1 MAKEINYENGKEK
14 MIEGIDKTVNAV
26 KVTLG
31 PKGKCVAIQNG
42 WGVPDITRDGA
53 TVAKAVDLKDPAEN
67 MGAQLVKKAASN
79 TEEQA
84 GDGTSSTSVLI
95 QDIVNRGKK
104 HLIDENLNINEMKS
118 GMLKTVQWVT
128 EYIKDHS
135 VQVEG
140 DLEKIRRV
148 ATISAN
154 NDSEI
159 GNLIVE
165 CLEKVGLEGVLTAD
179 MSSGLENVVDVVE
192 GMKIDRGWSS
202 PHFVNKHDEGKAILE
217 NPYILVV
224 SEKLASLPTLVDTLE
239 AVMKEGRPLLIVCD
253 DIDEVVQAT
262 LVMNVLQRILS
273 CCVVKGI
280 DFGDNRK
287 NVMED
292 IAVFVGAQ
300 HIAPEYGLSMAQC
313 DPSMLGTAQRVVVN
327 KDSMIIYNGHGDQEV
342 INERCDVLKAKVSA
356 PEITS
361 YEKDKLTKRIASLSG
376 GIGVIRAGG
385 AGESEKRNRKAT
397 IEDAILA
404 AKSAIAEGVVPG
416 GGYTFLQAALTGE
429 KDLLNTLEGSE
440 LIGAKC
446 VLESLKSI
454 TKTIGENSGIN
465 GEVLVKILVDNK
477 EKQNFG
483 YNAKT
488 GEYGDLVEMGVL
500 DSAKVLR
507 VALENAVS
515 AASMCLL
522 TACTITDI
530 QEKSCNC
537 NCGDHHQQ

>member
-1 MAKEINYENGKEK
+1 MAKEINYDEGRSK
-14 MIEGIDKTVNAV
+14 MFDGIDKTVNAV

-53 TVAKAVDLKDPAEN
+53 TVAKAVDLLDPAEN

-95 QDIVNRGKK
+95 QDIIKSGKK
-104 HLIDENLNINEMKS
+104 YLIDENLNINEMKS
-118 GMLKTVQWVT
+118 GMLKTVSWVT
-128 EYIKDHS
+128 DYIKNHA
-135 VQVEG
+135 VQVDG

-154 NDSEI
+154 NDPEI
-159 GNLIVE
+159 GDLIVD
-165 CLEKVGLEGVLTAD
+165 CFEKVGLHGVITAD
-179 MSSGLENVVDVVE
+179 MSSGLENSIDVVE

-202 PHFVNKHDEGKAILE
+202 PHFVNKHDEGKSVLE

-224 SEKLASLPTLVDTLE
+224 SEKLGSLPLLYDTLE
-239 AVMKEGRPLLIVCD
+239 MIVREGRPLLIVCD
-253 DIDEVVQAT
+253 DIDEVVQAN
-262 LVMNVLQRILS
+262 LVLNVLQRAIS
-273 CCVVKGI
+273 CCVVKGV

-300 HIAPEYGLSMAQC
+300 HISPEYGITMAQMN
-313 DPSMLGTAQRVVVN
+313 PGMLGSAQRVVVS
-327 KDSMIIYNGHGDQEV
+327 KDSMIIYNGNGDQDEIDERVEV
-342 INERCDVLKAKVSA
+342 LRTKEAV
-356 PEITS
+356 PGITS
-361 YEKDKLTKRIASLSG
+361 YEKNKLVNRIASLSG

-385 AGESEKRNRKAT
+385 AEEAEKRNRKAT
-397 IEDAILA
+397 IDDAILA

-416 GGYTFLQAALTGE
+416 GGYTLLHASIEGE
-429 KDLLNTLEGSE
+429 ENFLNTLEGSE
-440 LIGAKC
+440 KIGAKC
-446 VLESLKSI
+446 VLEALKGI
-454 TKTIGENSGIN
+454 TRTIGENSGVN
-465 GEVLVKILVDNK
+465 GDILVNTLLTSKDQEPNY
-477 EKQNFG
+477 G

-488 GEYGDLVEMGVL
+488 GEFGNLVEMGVL

-515 AASMCLL
+515 AAAMCLL
-522 TACTITDI
+522 TSCTITEI
-530 QEKSCNC
+530 QEKTC
-537 NCGDHHQQ
+537 NCGDHQK

>member
-1 MAKEINYENGKEK
+1 MAKEINYGEGQSM
-14 MIEGIDKTVNAV
+14 MIAGINKTVNAV

-42 WGVPDITRDGA
+42 FGVPDITRDGA
-53 TVAKAVDLKDPAEN
+53 TVAKAIDLKDPLEN

-95 QDIVNRGKK
+95 QEIVKK
-104 HLIDENLNINEMKS
+104 GWKAQLDDTINVNEMKA
-118 GMLKTVQWVT
+118 GMLKASSWVT
-128 EYIKDHS
+128 DYIREHA
-135 VQVEG
+135 VQVDG

-154 NDSEI
+154 NDPEI
-159 GNLIVE
+159 GDLIVS
-165 CLEKVGLEGVLTAD
+165 CLETVGLNGVLTAE
-179 MSSGLENVVDVVE
+179 MSSGLENVIDVVE

-202 PHFVNKHDEGKAILE
+202 PHFINKHDEGKAVLD

-224 SEKLASLPTLVDTLE
+224 SEKLTSIPSLVDILE
-239 AVMKEGRPLLIVCD
+239 NVIKEGRPLMIICD

-262 LVMNVLQRILS
+262 LVMNVLQRVLN
-273 CCVVKGI
+273 CCVIKGV

-287 NVMED
+287 NIMED

-300 HIAPEYGLSMAQC
+300 HITSEYGLTMAQAEM
-313 DPSMLGTAQRVVVN
+313 SMLGTAQKVVIS
-327 KDSMIIYNGHGDQEV
+327 KDSTIIYNGAGDEEA
-342 INERCDVLKAKVSA
+342 IAERVDVLKKKESA
-356 PEITS
+356 EGVTT
-361 YEKDKLTKRIASLSG
+361 YEKTKLSKRIASLSG
-376 GIGVIRAGG
+376 GIGVIKAGG

-416 GGYTFLQAALTGE
+416 GGYTLLHAALEGTE
-429 KDLLNTLEGSE
+429 KFLPTLVGSE
-440 LIGAKC
+440 KIGSSC
-446 VLESLKSI
+446 VLESLKI
-454 TKTIGENSGIN
+454 IVQTIAENSGIN
-465 GEVLVKILVDNK
+465 GDVMVKTLVENQLLKNY
-477 EKQNFG
+477 G

-488 GEYGDLVEMGVL
+488 GEYGNLVEMGVL

-522 TACTITDI
+522 TSCTIT
-530 QEKSCNC
+530 ELPEETCTCNKK
-537 NCGDHHQQ
+537 

>member
-1 MAKEINYENGKEK
+1 MIAGIN
-14 MIEGIDKTVNAV
+14 KTVDAV

-42 WGVPDITRDGA
+42 FGVPDITRDGA
-53 TVAKAVDLKDPAEN
+53 TVAKAIDLKDSIEN
-67 MGAQLVKKAASN
+67 MGAQLVKKAATN

-84 GDGTSSTSVLI
+84 GDGTSTTSVLI
-95 QDIVNRGKK
+95 QEIVGKGWK
-104 HLIDENLNINEMKS
+104 AQLDDSINVNEMKT
-118 GMLKTVQWVT
+118 GMLKASTWVT
-128 EYIKDHS
+128 EYIRKHA
-135 VQVEG
+135 VQVDG

-159 GNLIVE
+159 GDLIVT
-165 CLEKVGLEGVLTAD
+165 CLERVGMDGVLTAE
-179 MSSGLENVVDVVE
+179 MSSGLENVIDVVE

-202 PHFVNKHDEGKAILE
+202 PHFINKHDEGKAVLE

-224 SEKLASLPTLVDTLE
+224 SEKLTNIPSLVDILE
-239 AVMKEGRPLLIVCD
+239 CVVKDGRPLLIVCD

-262 LVMNVLQRILS
+262 LVMNVLQRVLS
-273 CCVVKGI
+273 CCVVKGV

-300 HIAPEYGLSMAQC
+300 YITSEYGLSMAQAEV
-313 DPSMLGTAQRVVVN
+313 SMLGSAQKVVVS
-327 KDSMIIYNGHGDQEV
+327 KDSMIIYNGHGDAED
-342 INERCDVLKAKVSA
+342 INERVDILKKKVASPDTTA
-356 PEITS
+356 
-361 YEKDKLTKRIASLSG
+361 YDKNKLTKRIASLSG
-376 GIGVIRAGG
+376 GIGVIMAGG
-385 AGESEKRNRKAT
+385 AGESEKRNRKDT

-416 GGYTFLQAALTGE
+416 GGYTLLHASLDGVNEF
-429 KDLLNTLEGSE
+429 LNTLTGSE
-440 LIGAKC
+440 KIGANC
-446 VLESLKSI
+446 VLEALKII
-454 TKTIGENSGIN
+454 TKTIAENSGIN
-465 GEVLVKILVDNK
+465 GEVLVKTLVENK
-477 EKQNFG
+477 DQKNYG

-488 GEYGDLVEMGVL
+488 GEYGDLVDMGVL

-522 TACTITDI
+522 TSCTISEIAEPT
-530 QEKSCNC
+530 CNC
-537 NCGDHHQQ
+537 DKH

>member
-1 MAKEINYENGKEK
+1 MAKEINYETGKNK
-14 MIEGIDKTVNAV
+14 MIEGIDKTVDAV

-53 TVAKAVDLKDPAEN
+53 TVAKAVELKDAAEN

-95 QDIVNRGKK
+95 QDIVKSGKRY
-104 HLIDENLNINEMKS
+104 LIDDSLNINEMKS

-128 EYIKDHS
+128 DYIRQNS

-192 GMKIDRGWSS
+192 GMKIERGWSS

-239 AVMKEGRPLLIVCD
+239 AVMKDGRPLLIVCD

-300 HIAPEYGLSMAQC
+300 HIASEYGLSMAQC
-313 DPSMLGTAQRVVVN
+313 DPSMLGSAQRVVVS
-327 KDSMIIYNGHGDQEV
+327 KDSMIIYNGHGDQEA
-342 INERCDVLKAKVSA
+342 ITERCDVLKAKVNA
-356 PEITS
+356 PDITS
-361 YEKDKLTKRIASLSG
+361 YEKDKITKRIASLSG

-416 GGYTFLQAALTGE
+416 GGYTLLHAAWTGE
-429 KDLLNTLEGSE
+429 ENFLTTLDGSE
-440 LIGAKC
+440 YIGAQC
-446 VLESLKSI
+446 VLNALKSI

-465 GEVLVKILVDNK
+465 GEVLVKTLVDNK
-477 EKQNFG
+477 DQKNFG

-488 GEYGDLVEMGVL
+488 GEFGDLVEMGVL

-537 NCGDHHQQ
+537 NCGADHQ

>member
-1 MAKEINYENGKEK
+1 MAKEINYEVGRDK
-14 MIEGIDKTVNAV
+14 MIDGIDKTVNAV

-53 TVAKAVDLKDPAEN
+53 TVAKAVDLNDPAEN

-84 GDGTSSTSVLI
+84 GDASSTTCVLI
-95 QDIVNRGKK
+95 QDIVKNGKR
-104 HLIDENLNINEMKS
+104 HLIDDSLNINEMKS

-128 EYIKDHS
+128 DYIRRNA

-159 GNLIVE
+159 GDLIVDCFE
-165 CLEKVGLEGVLTAD
+165 RVGLEGVLTAD
-179 MSSGLENVVDVVE
+179 MSSGLDNVVDVVE
-192 GMKIDRGWSS
+192 GMKIERGWSS

-292 IAVFVGAQ
+292 VAVFVGAQ
-300 HIAPEYGLSMAQC
+300 HIASEYGLSMAQC
-313 DPSMLGTAQRVVVN
+313 NPSLLGSAQRVVVS
-327 KDSMIIYNGHGDQEV
+327 KDSMIIYNGYGDQEA
-342 INERCDVLKAKVSA
+342 ITERCDILKAKVNA

-416 GGYTFLQAALTGE
+416 GGYTLLHAALKGE
-429 KDLLNTLEGSE
+429 ENFLTTLEGSE
-440 LIGAKC
+440 RIGAQC
-446 VLESLKSI
+446 VLSALKSI

-465 GEVLVKILVDNK
+465 GEVLVKTLVDNK
-477 EKQNFG
+477 DQKNFG

-488 GEYGDLVEMGVL
+488 SEFGDLVEMGVL

-537 NCGDHHQQ
+537 NCGSDHQ

>member
-1 MAKEINYENGKEK
+1 MAKEINYGEGQSM
-14 MIEGIDKTVNAV
+14 MIAGINKTVDAV

-42 WGVPDITRDGA
+42 FGVPDITRDGA
-53 TVAKAVDLKDPAEN
+53 TVAKAIDLKDPMEN

-84 GDGTSSTSVLI
+84 GDASSTTCVLI
-95 QDIVNRGKK
+95 QEMVSRGWKY
-104 HLIDENLNINEMKS
+104 LLNDSINVNEMKS
-118 GMLKTVQWVT
+118 GMLKASGWVT
-128 EYIKDHS
+128 NYIHS
-135 VQVEG
+135 HATQVDG
-140 DLEKIRRV
+140 DLEKIRQV

-154 NDSEI
+154 NDTEI
-159 GNLIVE
+159 GDLIVT
-165 CLEKVGLEGVLTAD
+165 CLEKVGLDGVLTAD
-179 MSSGLENVVDVVE
+179 MSSGLDNVIDVVE

-202 PHFVNKHDEGKAILE
+202 PHFINKHDEGKAVLD

-224 SEKLASLPTLVDTLE
+224 GEKLSNLPSLVDILE
-239 AVMKEGRPLLIVCD
+239 TVVKQGRPLLIVCD

-262 LVMNVLQRILS
+262 LVMNVLQRVLN

-292 IAVFVGAQ
+292 IAIFVGAQ
-300 HIAPEYGLSMAQC
+300 HITPEYGVSLADCNEGVLGSAQK
-313 DPSMLGTAQRVVVN
+313 VVVS
-327 KDSMIIYNGHGDQEV
+327 KDSMIIYNGAGDQES
-342 INERCDVLKAKVSA
+342 INERVDILRKKESS
-356 PEITS
+356 PDITS
-361 YEKDKLTKRIASLSG
+361 YERDKLTKRIASLSG
-376 GIGVIRAGG
+376 GIGVIKAGG
-385 AGESEKRNRKAT
+385 AGEAEKRNRKAT

-416 GGYTFLQAALTGE
+416 GGYTLLQASKAGISEFLGTLTG
-429 KDLLNTLEGSE
+429 SE
-440 LIGAKC
+440 QIGASC
-446 VLESLKSI
+446 VLQSLSVI
-454 TKTIGENSGIN
+454 VKTIGENSGIN
-465 GEVLVKILVDNK
+465 GDVLLKEIDDN
-477 EKQNFG
+477 QDQTNYG

-488 GEYGDLVEMGVL
+488 AEFGDLVEMGVL

-522 TACTITDI
+522 TSCTITDSP
-530 QEKSCNC
+530 EEGCHCDK
-537 NCGDHHQQ
+537 H

>member
-1 MAKEINYENGKEK
+1 MAKEINYGEGQSL
-14 MIEGIDKTVNAV
+14 MIAGINKTVDAV

-53 TVAKAVDLKDPAEN
+53 TVAKAIDLVDPIEN

-84 GDGTSSTSVLI
+84 GDASSTTCVLI
-95 QDIVNRGKK
+95 QEMVKRGWKQ
-104 HLIDENLNINEMKS
+104 LLDDSINVNEMKS
-118 GMLKTVQWVT
+118 GMLKAAHWVT
-128 EYIKDHS
+128 EYIKDHAT
-135 VQVEG
+135 QVEG
-140 DLEKIRRV
+140 DLEKIRQV

-154 NDSEI
+154 NDTEI
-159 GNLIVE
+159 GDLIVT
-165 CLEKVGLEGVLTAD
+165 CLEKVGLDGVLTAD
-179 MSSGLENVVDVVE
+179 MSSGLENVIDVVE

-224 SEKLASLPTLVDTLE
+224 SERLNVINNLVGILE
-239 AVMKEGRPLLIVCD
+239 TVINEGRSLLIVCD

-262 LVMNVLQRILS
+262 LVMNVLNRVLS
-273 CCVVKGI
+273 CCVVKGV

-300 HIAPEYGLSMAQC
+300 HITSEYGLSMSQA
-313 DPSMLGTAQRVVVN
+313 DMSMLGSAQKVTVG
-327 KDSMIIYNGHGDQEV
+327 KDSMIIYSGHGDQDD
-342 INERCDVLKAKVSA
+342 IDARADVLKKKSEA
-356 PEITS
+356 PDCTP
-361 YEKDKLTKRIASLSG
+361 YDKTKLTKRIASLCG
-376 GIGVIRAGG
+376 GVGVIKAGG

-416 GGYTFLQAALTGE
+416 GGYTLLHASVEGTEKYLTTLTGSE
-429 KDLLNTLEGSE
+429 K
-440 LIGAKC
+440 IGAEC
-446 VLESLKSI
+446 VLESLKAI
-454 TKTIGENSGIN
+454 VMTIAENSGLS
-465 GEVLVKILVDNK
+465 GDVLVNNLLQPTDIPNY
-477 EKQNFG
+477 G

-488 GEYGDLVEMGVL
+488 GEFGDLEKMGVQ
-500 DSAKVLR
+500 DSAKVVR
-507 VALENAVS
+507 VAVENAVS
-515 AASMCLL
+515 AAAMCLL
-522 TACTITDI
+522 TSCTITDAP
-530 QEKSCNC
+530 EENKCNC
-537 NCGDHHQQ
+537 DKH

>member
-1 MAKEINYENGKEK
+1 MAKEINYESGKEK

-95 QDIVNRGKK
+95 QDIVSRGKK
-104 HLIDENLNINEMKS
+104 YLIDENLNINEMKS

-128 EYIKDHS
+128 EYIKNNS

-165 CLEKVGLEGVLTAD
+165 CLEKVGLEGVLTAE

-192 GMKIDRGWSS
+192 GMKIERGWSS

-262 LVMNVLQRILS
+262 LVMNVLQRVLS

-292 IAVFVGAQ
+292 IAVFVGAT
-300 HIAPEYGLSMAQC
+300 HIAQEYGLSMAQC
-313 DPSMLGTAQRVVVN
+313 DPSFLGSAQRVVVS
-327 KDSMIIYNGHGDQEV
+327 KDSMIIYNGNGDQEV
-342 INERCDVLKAKVSA
+342 IDERCEVLRSKINAA
-356 PEITS
+356 DITS

-416 GGYTFLQAALTGE
+416 GGYTFLRASLTGE
-429 KDLLNTLEGSE
+429 ENLLNTLEGSE

-446 VLESLKSI
+446 VLEALKSI

-465 GEVLVKILVDNK
+465 GEVLVKTLVDNK
-477 EKQNFG
+477 DQQNFG

-530 QEKSCNC
+530 PEKNCNC
-537 NCGDHHQQ
+537 NCGEQQ